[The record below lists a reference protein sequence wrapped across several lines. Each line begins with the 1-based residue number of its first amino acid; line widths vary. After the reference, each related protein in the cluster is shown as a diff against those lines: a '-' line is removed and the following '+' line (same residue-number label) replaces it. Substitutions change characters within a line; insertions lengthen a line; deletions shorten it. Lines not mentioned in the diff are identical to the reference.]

1 MGSGSADV
9 TEAFWSVT
17 TGRVVDC
24 SGEDSVALS
33 EGLRPSS
40 SSPPSSSA
48 SLELSK
54 TSDSSLIA
62 SLMLSS
68 TSTVARENATGRTLR
83 PRMIAYR
90 RLALSFSR
98 LIRSKCL
105 AIFETFVPAPW
116 GGRLNVDLEVPLEVG
131 RCWDISLFKPL
142 EDVFPL
148 IVRPGGG
155 GNNFPLVGGDEDSPT
170 ALDLLLSGDVLLEGA
185 RDSIDDP
192 PGTLDVYCPCPPTD
206 LLNLGAAFAA
216 YPDSKSDVEGFLVTS
231 CLCLPRAEWRGKTG
245 LGMFTF
251 DRVIVRPSCSPSET
265 RGGASAVL
273 ASSSTPV
280 AGIKSW

>member
-1 MGSGSADV
+1 M
-9 TEAFWSVT
+9 
-17 TGRVVDC
+17 
-24 SGEDSVALS
+24 ALS

-48 SLELSK
+48 SLELSEI
-54 TSDSSLIA
+54 SESSLIA

-68 TSTVARENATGRTLR
+68 TSTVAREDATGRTLR
-83 PRMIAYR
+83 PRMTAYR
-90 RLALSFSR
+90 RLAFSLSR

-105 AIFETFVPAPW
+105 AMFETFVPAPW
-116 GGRLNVDLEVPLEVG
+116 GGRLNIGLDAPLEVG
-131 RCWDISLFKPL
+131 RCWGISLPNPL
-142 EDVFPL
+142 EDVFL
-148 IVRPGGG
+148 LTVRPGGG
-155 GNNFPLVGGDEDSPT
+155 GSNLPFVGGDGGSPT
-170 ALDLLLSGDVLLEGA
+170 ILDPLLSGDVLLEGA
-185 RDSIDDP
+185 RESIDDP
-192 PGTLDVYCPCPPTD
+192 PGTLDVYCPCPPND

-231 CLCLPRAEWRGKTG
+231 CLCLPRAAWRDKTG

-251 DRVIVRPSCSPSET
+251 DRVVVKSSCSPSET
-265 RGGASAVL
+265 GGGASAVL